1 MGEINMYRAFIKGVG
16 SYVPSTILSNAEL
29 SEKLGC
35 TDEWIVSRTG
45 IHERRTVGKSE
56 ATSDLAYFAA
66 EQALQDGG
74 IAPEEVDMIIVATET
89 PDHVL
94 PSVACQVQQMLGCKP
109 IAAFD
114 LHNTCVGFLSALQ
127 VAEQYIKLGTHQ
139 NILVIGADSLT
150 RFTDDT
156 DLGTS
161 IIFGDG
167 AGAIILSRS
176 IKEERGLISTT
187 LHADGRYFDALYI
200 PGGGSRFP
208 VSAEYKNKMV
218 MDGRKIFKLAVKS
231 MSEVFTE
238 TLKETRVDMEEID
251 WLIPHQANYRIM
263 EAVARNL
270 DFPLDKVI
278 NTVSLYGNSCAATIP
293 IALNTAIKDGRIK
306 RGDMLGMVSFG
317 AGLVWGS
324 ALLEY

>member
-1 MGEINMYRAFIKGVG
+1 MYLAYIKGVG
-16 SYVPSTILSNAEL
+16 SYLPSTILSNTEL
-29 SEKLGC
+29 TETLGC
-35 TDEWIVSRTG
+35 TDDWIVSRTG
-45 IHERRTVGKSE
+45 IHERRIIEKSE

-66 EQALQDGG
+66 EQALRDGE
-74 IAPEEVDMIIVATET
+74 ISPEDIDMIIVATET

-94 PSVACQVQQMLGCKP
+94 PPVSCQVQQRLGCRTIP
-109 IAAFD
+109 AFD

-150 RFTDDT
+150 RFTDYS

-176 IKEERGLISTT
+176 EKEAKGLISTT
-187 LHADGRYFDALYI
+187 LHADGKYFDALYI

-208 VSAEYKNKMV
+208 VSEENKNKMV

-231 MSEVFTE
+231 MSEVLTE
-238 TLKETRVDMEEID
+238 TLKKTGIEKEEID
-251 WLIPHQANYRIM
+251 WFIPHQANFRIM

-278 NTVSLYGNSCAATIP
+278 NTVSYFGNSCSATIP
-293 IALNTAIKDGRIK
+293 IALDTAIKDGRIQ
-306 RGDMLGMVSFG
+306 RGDMLAMVSFG

-324 ALLEY
+324 ALVEY